1 MTQTTAV
8 PTLLEAAWP
17 QASHGFGLVAAV
29 GLGVG
34 VLALS
39 AKAQV
44 PFWPVPMT
52 MQTLVVLVLGMAYGT
67 WLALATV
74 IAYLLI
80 GAAGLPVFAGTP
92 ERGVGLAYMAGPTA
106 GFLVGF
112 VLGSV
117 LASALG
123 QRDWDKGFLTC
134 IAAMLL
140 GHVLIVLAG
149 VSWLVIQMGLR
160 RGIEVGLVPF
170 LLPGLAKSLLGG
182 LAVPLLWRT
191 LGVR

>member
-1 MTQTTAV
+1 MAA

-29 GLGVG
+29 GFGVG

-52 MQTLVVLVLGMAYGT
+52 MQTLVVLVLGMAYGP
-67 WLALATV
+67 WLALGTV
-74 IAYLLI
+74 IAYLLT

-112 VLGSV
+112 ALASV
-117 LASALG
+117 LAGTLG
-123 QRDWDKGFLTC
+123 QRGWDNGFLAC

-140 GHVLIVLAG
+140 GHAVIVLVG
-149 VSWLVIQMGLR
+149 VSWLVFQMGLR

-170 LLPGLAKSLLGG
+170 LLPGFAKSLLGG
-182 LAVPLLWRT
+182 LALPLLWRA
-191 LGVR
+191 LGAR